1 MWFSFNSSVSKVSNY
16 GIWIRA
22 ARLGSVFRE
31 HLVSRKRRKRSS
43 INVKFGEFQS
53 KKFLFYY
60 SDVILIEVT
69 KIRIDSRA
77 ENFYEK
83 FHFLSILFVLQEKKK
98 YRKLKP
104 SIVRKF
110 YNSTIFTKFEYT
122 NIRIYGIKI
131 RKVSKVS

>member
-53 KKFLFYY
+53 KKFLLYHG
-60 SDVILIEVT
+60 DVILIEVT

-77 ENFYEK
+77 EK
-83 FHFLSILFVLQEKKK
+83 FHFPSILFCLHFKKEK
-98 YRKLKP
+98 
-104 SIVRKF
+104 I
-110 YNSTIFTKFEYT
+110 
-122 NIRIYGIKI
+122 
-131 RKVSKVS
+131 SKT

>member
-53 KKFLFYY
+53 KKFLLYH
-60 SDVILIEVT
+60 SDAILIEVT
-69 KIRIDSRA
+69 KIRELKSSTFPR
-77 ENFYEK
+77 F
-83 FHFLSILFVLQEKKK
+83 FFVCISKRKK
-98 YRKLKP
+98 YRKLKVSWEN
-104 SIVRKF
+104 SIILR
-110 YNSTIFTKFEYT
+110 YLQNL
-122 NIRIYGIKI
+122 NIRKIYGIKI